1 MYGNVLD
8 TILLIIVMIGVFLT
22 VALETLLLSENG
34 KITNWEKAVLILV
47 VVLIIL
53 TIILWQKQLYPT
65 YDQSYG

>member
-22 VALETLLLSENG
+22 VALETLLLSKNG
-34 KITNWEKAVLILV
+34 KITNWEKVVLTLV

-53 TIILWQKQLYPT
+53 TIILW
-65 YDQSYG
+65 

>member
-22 VALETLLLSENG
+22 VALETLLLSKNG
-34 KITNWEKAVLILV
+34 KITNWEKAVLILI

-53 TIILWQKQLYPT
+53 TIILW
-65 YDQSYG
+65 

>member
-8 TILLIIVMIGVFLT
+8 TILLIIVMISVFLT

-34 KITNWEKAVLILV
+34 KLTNWGKAVLILV

-53 TIILWQKQLYPT
+53 TIIILW
-65 YDQSYG
+65 